1 MDDLR
6 TYINIHVDIPEEFYE
21 FAIGH
26 LSEYPISGIEEKND
40 ELVITMP
47 SPFFSETTKKMI
59 QDDLWLVY
67 DKAVIS
73 KTEEIKDENWNKQ
86 WEETISPIIINDEI
100 AISPEWH
107 LSEIKQKYIII
118 INPKM
123 SFGTGHHA
131 TTRMVCSMMKE
142 NITQDSNWIDA
153 GTGTGVLAILAV
165 KLGAKSVLAF
175 DNDEWSVDNTIE
187 NIELNK
193 CSDKIQ
199 VLQSGLLE
207 VNLPESDGITA
218 NLYTHLLKPAFPK
231 FYEALKKRKG
241 TLLISGV
248 LVYDKDEIQRAATDA
263 GFRHIKTIQEDEWI
277 AMHLSAGE

>member
-107 LSEIKQKYIII
+107 LSEIKQKHIII

-231 FYEALKKRKG
+231 FYKALKKRKG

-248 LVYDKDEIQRAATDA
+248 LVYDKDEIQRATTDA

-277 AMHLSAGE
+277 AMHLSTGE